1 MDKKEAKPNAEKA
14 KRSKIVT
21 IIAVVCAIDVIA
33 TLIYYYASGA
43 FKF

>member
-1 MDKKEAKPNAEKA
+1 MENKDIKANEGKK
-14 KRSKIVT
+14 KRSKVVT
-21 IIAVVCAIDVIA
+21 VIAVVCAIDVIA